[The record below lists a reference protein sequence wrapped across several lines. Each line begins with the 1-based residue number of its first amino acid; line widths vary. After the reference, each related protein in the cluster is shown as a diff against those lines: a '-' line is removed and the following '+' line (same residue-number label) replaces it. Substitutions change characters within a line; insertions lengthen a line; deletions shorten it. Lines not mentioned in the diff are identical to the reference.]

1 MKIICVNCG
10 LRNEYESDLRSNEHF
25 LSNGENKAWSVQAF
39 IVSHITHL

>member
-25 LSNGENKAWSVQAF
+25 LSNENKVWKRNLGQYRP
-39 IVSHITHL
+39 LL